1 MLAALIKASNWTVQ
15 MDLLRCQD
23 KGVHCRKVLELAA
36 SGTITARLRGVH
48 FPRGLVFGHYGQST
62 EDLIAYAY
70 DCCVFRDLMPE
81 EREQFGLPEGGK

>member
-1 MLAALIKASNWTVQ
+1 VW
-15 MDLLRCQD
+15 
-23 KGVHCRKVLELAA
+23 
-36 SGTITARLRGVH
+36 
-48 FPRGLVFGHYGQST
+48 QST